1 MRTGPELKPRKRY
14 ANDGTFLGI
23 LHHAVK
29 KHVPPASEWLQ
40 IAQLDAAV
48 KGGGGGASGYAD
60 YCRILLPLMAANK
73 CVPYSR
79 GSI

>member
-48 KGGGGGASGYAD
+48 KGGGGGGFWVCGLLRNFASIGG
-60 YCRILLPLMAANK
+60 C
-73 CVPYSR
+73 
-79 GSI
+79 